1 MTEFELGGR
10 KFKIGKINAF
20 KQFHLVRRLAPILA
34 DMLPAVGDLQKL
46 SKKQQEEFDQTAK
59 ILAPVLTGFSKLSDQ
74 DSEFVLYGLLSCVE
88 VQLGN
93 SWSKVSTES
102 MLMIQD
108 LELPSLLQIAAR
120 SFMSN
125 LSSFFLT
132 LPAVSPGAK

>member
-10 KFKIGKINAF
+10 KFKVGKLNAF

-34 DMLPAVGDLQKL
+34 DMLPVVGDLQKL
-46 SKKQQEEFDQTAK
+46 SKKNQEDFEQTAK

-102 MLMIQD
+102 MLMVQD
-108 LELPSLLQIAAR
+108 LELPALLQIAGRA
-120 SFMSN
+120 FMSN

-132 LPAVSPGAK
+132 LPAVSPGVK